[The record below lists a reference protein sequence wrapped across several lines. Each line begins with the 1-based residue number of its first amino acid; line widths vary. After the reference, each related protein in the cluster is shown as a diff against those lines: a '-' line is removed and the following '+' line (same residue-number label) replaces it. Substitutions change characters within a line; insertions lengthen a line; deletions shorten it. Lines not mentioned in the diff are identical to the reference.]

1 MSSKSPPNF
10 GTVQTWPAHSVK
22 EKVKL
27 WWIRKKD
34 IFWEVLFLVYFV
46 GPKKIKPTVIKQ
58 SMCWYI
64 VDWFISE
71 HCTDQSKTSVVEES

>member
-22 EKVKL
+22 EKVNL
-27 WWIRKKD
+27 WWIWKKRY
-34 IFWEVLFLVYFV
+34 FFGSTFLSLLCWT
-46 GPKKIKPTVIKQ
+46 KKIKPTVIKQ

-71 HCTDQSKTSVVEES
+71 HCTDQLKTSGG